1 MALELSPARMARAI
15 YSRSLLYFVAVAE
28 TGSIREAS
36 RRLNVAASAVSR
48 QLSHLQERLGV
59 KLFDNLGHSLRLAP
73 AGEELLRYCHAILA
87 DLETTV
93 DAITALHGYRTGTIR
108 IATIDSFATTLLAE
122 LISEFSRD
130 FPSVHLSLSIYSA
143 TEVATKVA
151 EGAADIGFT
160 FNVKD
165 RDLFRILLKARFPMG
180 VVVSDAHPLA
190 DRSHVTYQ
198 ECVGFPIGLL
208 KPGTSIRSA
217 LEHASARAS
226 LSWPKYV
233 EATSMRFLEDLARAG
248 RHVTFQPGYK
258 LTAGYQKAGLVF
270 IPLDDRPK
278 TSDEFALI
286 VDRRLQL
293 RPAPN
298 EFVNFAKSFMSERIE
313 VGAQSPVRAR

>member
-1 MALELSPARMARAI
+1 MALELSPARMAQAI

-73 AGEELLRYCHAILA
+73 AGEELLRYCRAILG
-87 DLETTV
+87 DLDTTV
-93 DAITALHGYRTGTIR
+93 DAITALHGYRTGTVR

-130 FPSVHLSLSIYSA
+130 FPSIHLSLSIHSA
-143 TEVATKVA
+143 VDVSANVA
-151 EGAADIGFT
+151 EGIADIGFT
-160 FNVKD
+160 FNVRD
-165 RDLFRILLKARFPMG
+165 RDLFRILLKAEFPMG
-180 VVVSDAHPLA
+180 IVVSDTHPLA

-198 ECVGFPIGLL
+198 ECVGYPIGLL

-217 LEHASARAS
+217 LERASAQAS
-226 LSWPKYV
+226 LPWPKYV
-233 EATSMRFLEDLARAG
+233 EAASMRFLEDLARVG

-258 LTAGYQKAGLVF
+258 FTAAYRKKSLVF
-270 IPLDDRPK
+270 VPLEDRPK
-278 TSDEFALI
+278 TSDEFAMI

-293 RPAPN
+293 RPAPK
-298 EFVNFAKSFMSERIE
+298 EFVSFAKNFLSERIE
-313 VGAQSPVRAR
+313 TDARGSIRAR